1 MISLDISILYQ
12 ILLFLVV
19 WLVLTRVLFR
29 PYLALLEERERRT
42 TGARHD
48 SDELEHEASRLKAE
62 YDEKIA
68 QAQGAGTA
76 AKDSILQAARQER
89 ERLLQQAR
97 TEAASILDSARRDV
111 QVQLERER
119 ELGVAEVA
127 AVAQDMVSKVLGRR
141 VAG

>member
-12 ILLFLVV
+12 IVLFVV
-19 WLVLTRVLFR
+19 IWLVLSKVLFR
-29 PYLALLEERERRT
+29 PYLDLLEERERKT

-48 SDELEHEASRLKAE
+48 SDELEHEGSRLKAE
-62 YDEKIA
+62 YEEKIA
-68 QAQGAGTA
+68 QAQNAGTA
-76 AKDSILQAARQER
+76 AKDNIVQVARQER

-97 TEAASILDSARRDV
+97 AEAASILDSARRDV

-119 ELGVAEVA
+119 ELAAAEVA

-141 VAG
+141 IAG